1 MSEVKVNKISPRSG
15 TDVTLGD
22 ASDTFTIPAS
32 ATLDVNGTID
42 VTGAT
47 VTGLS
52 LASVEDDIALL
63 GFKVATNGSLAKYD
77 LVDQTID
84 AFEDASG
91 IDTSTS
97 TDEVY
102 NSSGKYYSSVGA
114 ETATTITTGM
124 CSNSGGT
131 FNVSNWLYGSGS
143 NAGFLSDGAAAGT
156 TITLDLGSGNE
167 KRLTKGSIYWENTTY
182 CVWKM
187 QYSSDNVSY
196 TDVSSQSPASW
207 GGNPVTPAATIACT
221 WDGPGAYRYWRLYKT
236 NGATSGSWQYQARFW
251 DSPINSSMTLV
262 SNATTAEAVPTKG
275 DLVMTYTNGAGT
287 ATINT
292 DIKGWVSRDD
302 GTTYTQFTLAD
313 EGDTGGHTILTAH
326 DLDISGQ
333 PSGTSMR
340 YKITTHNQSAAK
352 ETRIQAVSL
361 GWS

>member
-1 MSEVKVNKISPRSG
+1 MAITKVTSG
-15 TDVTLGD
+15 MVNPDPSNASNLSSGSVPLAQLDNAPATDT
-22 ASDTFTIPAS
+22 
-32 ATLDVNGTID
+32 
-42 VTGAT
+42 
-47 VTGLS
+47 TGL
-52 LASVEDDIALL
+52 ETDIAIL

-77 LVDQTID
+77 LVDQTVD
-84 AFEDASG
+84 DFQSEAG
-91 IDTSTS
+91 IDTSAS

-131 FNVSNWLYGSGS
+131 FNAVNWLYGSGS

-156 TITLDLGSGNE
+156 TITLDLGAGNE
-167 KRLTKGSIYWENTTY
+167 KRLTKGEIYWENNTY

-207 GGNPVTPAATIACT
+207 GGNPVSPAATIACT

-236 NGATSGSWQYQARFW
+236 NGATGGSWQYQARFW
-251 DSPINSSMTLV
+251 DSPINSSMTLI

-275 DLVMTYTNGAGT
+275 DIVMTCSTSGGGST
-287 ATINT
+287 TPNT
-292 DIKGWVSRDD
+292 DIKGWVSRDN

-326 DLDISGQ
+326 NVDISSQ

-340 YKITTHNQSAAK
+340 YKITTHNQSVSK
-352 ETRIQAVSL
+352 ETRVQAVSL
-361 GWS
+361 GWA